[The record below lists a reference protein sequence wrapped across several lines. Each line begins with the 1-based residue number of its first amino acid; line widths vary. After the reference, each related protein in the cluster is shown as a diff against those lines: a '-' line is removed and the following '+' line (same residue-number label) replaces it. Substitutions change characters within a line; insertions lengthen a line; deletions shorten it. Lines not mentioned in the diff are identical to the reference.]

1 MFTHDV
7 IQIVDVYPRSH
18 EGHKQ
23 MKIDPDA
30 EAQSLS
36 MLVKPLGRDVRKI
49 AIVAKEDERRLLAY
63 QRAGYETHTMNGN
76 RPTELKQFIRH
87 MTAQIRQAKPKHTVV
102 VSDDPDFFY
111 LCEAVASLTELAVW
125 ANSATVPQELKES
138 EYGFRPLED
147 LLPNLKIAR
156 IDVRLDLE
164 NIFIGLVKR
173 GWRPDLRELV
183 EAIRRATD
191 ELGEVVAVTGYAD
204 FDELNRH
211 HGGPR
216 ANWQRELTLAG
227 SESRYVINQR
237 GKNTADMKIADD
249 IRTLVEQTPAAGGS
263 IDIICLATMDR
274 DFRHIVDTARSR
286 GKKVVVLGLKG
297 GLSRELEGVANQV
310 RYLDDYL
317 KLPQAGGPNDE
328 SAARGGRDEVA
339 LMLRIADGMHR
350 NNWRFVHREWL
361 EQEFGGGA
369 DAGRLHKLLADGW
382 LSPRPGGPVDAQGQA
397 RTLEPNPQHTTA
409 RAAHYLARWIPARI
423 EYCLGQR
430 GMQYVDSHFMAS
442 GMTRDTTL
450 TRLGVGQTRPAAE
463 NWLRAAA
470 SARLVVA
477 EEITHPQNPSK
488 SITTWRLP
496 AAADAQASTPAEVPP
511 PETQT
516 AETQAAEASPA
527 EVLTAADWAPP
538 AGPPVGG
545 GEAAPPLASGQ
556 LRQLL
561 TQGVSDGELTRLLF
575 DHFRPVH
582 REIDGAPKFARVQ
595 ALLDYVERCGQHER
609 LLAAIR
615 EINPALFDEPQ
626 PLALAA

>member
-1 MFTHDV
+1 MYTHDV

-63 QRAGYETHTMNGN
+63 QRAGYETHPMNGN

-111 LCEAVASLTELAVW
+111 LCEAVASFTELSVW
-125 ANSATVPQELKES
+125 ANSATVPQELKEP

-191 ELGEVVAVTGYAD
+191 EMGEVVAVTGYAD

-227 SESRYVINQR
+227 GESRYVINQR

-249 IRTLVEQTPAAGGS
+249 IRTLVEHTPAAGGS

-317 KLPQAGGPNDE
+317 KLPQAGSPGDE
-328 SAARGGRDEVA
+328 GTARGGRDEVT
-339 LMLRIADGMHR
+339 LMLRIAEGMHR

-361 EQEFGGGA
+361 EKEFG
-369 DAGRLHKLLADGW
+369 DDNAGRLHKLLTDGW

-397 RTLEPNPQHTTA
+397 RTLEPNPNHTTA
-409 RAAHYLARWIPARI
+409 CAAHYLARWIPARI

-430 GMQYVDSHFMAS
+430 GMQYVDSHFIAN

-450 TRLGVGQTRPAAE
+450 TQLGVGQTRPAAE

-477 EEITHPQNPSK
+477 EEITHPQNHSK

-496 AAADAQASTPAEVPP
+496 AAANAQASQPAEVLSA
-511 PETQT
+511 ETQT
-516 AETQAAEASPA
+516 AEAAPA
-527 EVLTAADWAPP
+527 EVVIPTNWAPP
-538 AGPPVGG
+538 AESPASG
-545 GEAAPPLASGQ
+545 GEASPPPASGQ

-561 TQGVSDGELTRLLF
+561 TQGLSDGELTRLLF

-582 REIDGAPKFARVQ
+582 RDVDGAPKFARVQ
-595 ALLDYVERCGQHER
+595 ALLDYVERCRQHEL
-609 LLAAIR
+609 LLAAVR